1 MESIHI
7 IYNHFNKTKKW
18 AVIKKPLQKKALK
31 LETYRE
37 IAFLYACN
45 IAKKGQTVYVHRKD
59 GTVEFEF
66 EITNE

>member
-7 IYNHFNKTKKW
+7 TYNYFNKTKKW
-18 AVIKKPLQKKALK
+18 AVKKPLQKKALK

-45 IAKKGQTVYVHRKD
+45 IAKKDQKIYVHRKD
-59 GTVEFEF
+59 GSVEFEF